1 MGFFNIFKEKIN
13 KAQSDMLNKSIEA
26 ADRLQEKF
34 NKMNTEAKKRVENTN
49 PFFSEPQ
56 TNKDLGEQIT
66 VQVIPQNK
74 VKQSP
79 DKNIKLCT
87 PSKNGL
93 FPQEILMLSYADTFF
108 NCNNTFQNFWEYR
121 YGVDNPQ
128 KLLDNLKQKGFV
140 EIADLKNTLKNQTLA
155 ILKDELK
162 NSGLKVSGNKDSLIE
177 RLLTEG
183 NIYELEQ
190 KFNHRKYMLTEKGK
204 QELDN
209 NEYVRYIHRKQF
221 DEIGLNIY
229 TLNQLMV
236 QNNSDNYMQV
246 IIDFLIEKSK
256 EEYNKGR
263 FSRYGNFYY
272 KIADLYIEYSKYEDA
287 LTSLAISA
295 YSSLSGVPNNFS
307 PEFEKIA
314 HESFLEAISVTRV
327 YGIVN
332 WRKVIANLQIENN
345 QLFDILVEIFSG
357 ISILHLYFTDI
368 ECAKII
374 IAEIENDQET
384 LDKIYN
390 CAEQRYKEKFFV

>member
-155 ILKDELK
+155 ILK
-162 NSGLKVSGNKDSLIE
+162 
-177 RLLTEG
+177 
-183 NIYELEQ
+183 
-190 KFNHRKYMLTEKGK
+190 
-204 QELDN
+204 
-209 NEYVRYIHRKQF
+209 
-221 DEIGLNIY
+221 
-229 TLNQLMV
+229 
-236 QNNSDNYMQV
+236 
-246 IIDFLIEKSK
+246 
-256 EEYNKGR
+256 
-263 FSRYGNFYY
+263 
-272 KIADLYIEYSKYEDA
+272 
-287 LTSLAISA
+287 
-295 YSSLSGVPNNFS
+295 
-307 PEFEKIA
+307 
-314 HESFLEAISVTRV
+314 
-327 YGIVN
+327 
-332 WRKVIANLQIENN
+332 
-345 QLFDILVEIFSG
+345 
-357 ISILHLYFTDI
+357 
-368 ECAKII
+368 
-374 IAEIENDQET
+374 
-384 LDKIYN
+384 
-390 CAEQRYKEKFFV
+390 

>member
-13 KAQSDMLNKSIEA
+13 KAQSDMLNKSIET

-34 NKMNTEAKKRVENTN
+34 NKINTEAKKRIENPNT
-49 PFFSEPQ
+49 FISEPQ
-56 TNKDLGEQIT
+56 TNKDLGEQVT
-66 VQVIPQNK
+66 VQVIPQNT

-79 DKNIKLCT
+79 NKTIELCT

-108 NCNNTFQNFWEYR
+108 NCDNTFQNFWEYR
-121 YGVDNPQ
+121 YGVDDPQ
-128 KLLDNLKQKGFV
+128 KLLDGLKQKGFI
-140 EIADLKNTLKNQTLA
+140 EIADLKNTLKNQTLV

-162 NSGLKVSGNKDSLIE
+162 SSGLKVSGNKDILIE

-221 DEIGLNIY
+221 DELGLNIY

-236 QNNSDNYMQV
+236 QKHTDNYKQ
-246 IIDFLIEKSK
+246 IIINFLIEKSR
-256 EEYNKGR
+256 EEYNKGH
-263 FSRYGNFYY
+263 FSTYGNFYY

-295 YSSLSGVPNNFS
+295 YSSLSGVPNNYS

-327 YGIVN
+327 YGIVY
-332 WRKVIANLQIENN
+332 WRKVIAYLQIGSE
-345 QLFDILVEIFSG
+345 QLFNILVEIFSG
-357 ISILHLYFTDI
+357 IRILHLYFTDI
-368 ECAKII
+368 ECARII

-390 CAEQRYKEKFFV
+390 CAEQRYKEKFLV